1 MGDWEMSPLPDYV
14 SDHGHGEI
22 CYQVPLAINGVTTYA
37 FALHADHQALQA
49 LVDSQLNAAPN
60 GAVRYEVVGHSVLL
74 TFLSAEHC
82 TSVSETVGW
91 LSDREAAFWLL
102 LVEKRASGP
111 ARLVYWIPYLL
122 IDAMS
127 GMVTGREVWGYRKS
141 LGTIDSPTAPES
153 PAQFTASTIVFNT
166 LSAATRGENAALVT
180 VRRDGAIGPLEPVWR
195 DLGDTFKQIERMIRE
210 GFNEFEMSDWLNAVT
225 VAEGL
230 VRLAATRRVP
240 VINLKQ
246 FRDVRDSTKACYQA
260 LVECPCELVRLT
272 GAGPLP
278 GNFTAAIR
286 SCASHPIVADL
297 GLGTPVPN
305 GVTELPVRFAFWVNM
320 DFQTLDGSVIWEAT

>member
-1 MGDWEMSPLPDYV
+1 MSPLPDYV

-22 CYQVPLAINGVTTYA
+22 CYQVPLAIDGVTTFA

-49 LVDSQLNAAPN
+49 LVDSQLNAAPH
-60 GAVRYEVVGHSVLL
+60 GAVRYEVVGHSALL
-74 TFLSAEHC
+74 TFLAAEHC
-82 TSVSETVGW
+82 TSASETIGW

-102 LVEKRASGP
+102 LIERRASGA

-141 LGTIDSPTAPES
+141 LGTIDLPTAPES
-153 PAQFTASTIVFNT
+153 PAQFTASTVVFST
-166 LSAATRGENAALVT
+166 FSAATRGENAALVT
-180 VRRDGAIGPLEPVWR
+180 VRGPGPIGPLEPAWR
-195 DLGDTFKQIERMIRE
+195 DLPDTFREIEGMIRE
-210 GFNEFEMSDWLNAVT
+210 GFSEFDMSDWLNAVT

-230 VRLAATRRVP
+230 LRLAATQRVP

-246 FRDVRDSTKACYQA
+246 IRDARDSTKACYQA

-278 GNFTAAIR
+278 GDFTAAIL

-297 GLGTPVPN
+297 GLGTPAAPN
-305 GVTELPVRFAFWVNM
+305 GITELPVRFAFWVKM
-320 DFQTLDGSVIWEAT
+320 DFRTLDGDVIWQAP

>member
-1 MGDWEMSPLPDYV
+1 MSPLPDYV

-22 CYQVPLAINGVTTYA
+22 CYEAPLAIDGVTTFA

-49 LVDSQLNAAPN
+49 LVDSQLNAAAH
-60 GAVRYEVVGHSVLL
+60 GAVSYEVVGHSALL

-82 TSVSETVGW
+82 TSASEAVGW

-102 LVEKRASGP
+102 LIEKRATGP

-141 LGTIDSPTAPES
+141 LGTIDLPTAPES
-153 PAQFTASTIVFNT
+153 PAQFIASTVIFSSF
-166 LSAATRGENAALVT
+166 SAETRGENAALVT
-180 VRRDGAIGPLEPVWR
+180 VRGPGPIGPLEPAWR
-195 DLGDTFKQIERMIRE
+195 DLADTFREIEGMVRE
-210 GFNEFEMSDWLNAVT
+210 GFSELDMSDWLNAVT

-230 VRLAATRRVP
+230 VRLATTRRVP

-278 GNFTAAIR
+278 GNFTAAIL

-297 GLGTPVPN
+297 GLGAPAPN
-305 GVTELPVRFAFWVNM
+305 GMTELPVRFAFWVKM
-320 DFQTLDGSVIWEAT
+320 DFRTLDGNVIWQAP

>member
-1 MGDWEMSPLPDYV
+1 MTPLPDYV

-22 CYQVPLAINGVTTYA
+22 CYEAPLAINGVTAFA
-37 FALHADHQALQA
+37 FALHADHVALQT
-49 LVDSQLNAAPN
+49 LVDSQLNTAPN
-60 GAVRYEVVGHSVLL
+60 GAVRYEVIGHSALL
-74 TFLSAEHC
+74 TFLLAEHC
-82 TSVSETVGW
+82 TSASETVGW

-102 LVEKRASGP
+102 LVEKRANGA

-141 LGTIDSPTAPES
+141 LGTIDLPTM
-153 PAQFTASTIVFNT
+153 PADPARFIASTTVFNT
-166 LSAATRGENAALVT
+166 FSAATKGENAARVT
-180 VRRDGAIGPLEPVWR
+180 VRRDGAIGVLEPAWQS
-195 DLGDTFKQIERMIRE
+195 LEDTFNAIQGMIRE
-210 GFNEFEMSDWLNAVT
+210 EFSEFDMSDWLNALT

-230 VRLAATRRVP
+230 VRLATTRRVP

-260 LVECPCELVRLT
+260 IVECPCELVQLS

-278 GNFTAAIR
+278 GDFTAAIL

-297 GLGTPVPN
+297 GLGTAAAN
-305 GVTELPVRFAFWVNM
+305 GTTELPVRFAFWVKM
-320 DFQTLDGSVIWEAT
+320 DFQTLNGNVIWQAT